1 MNLSH
6 DKMPIDFVKPPS
18 SANSEIQQLSQ
29 QRRPQISK
37 PVEVGKKYGRND
49 KVKIS
54 NGAETKIIKYKKAE
68 SLIKE
73 GWNIIE

>member
-1 MNLSH
+1 
-6 DKMPIDFVKPPS
+6 MPIDFVRPPQNS
-18 SANSEIQQLSQ
+18 SQNTPQEPL
-29 QRRPQISK
+29 QRRHQVVK
-37 PVEVGKKYGRND
+37 PIQSSKKYGRND

-54 NGAETKIIKYKKAE
+54 NGSETKLIKYKKAE